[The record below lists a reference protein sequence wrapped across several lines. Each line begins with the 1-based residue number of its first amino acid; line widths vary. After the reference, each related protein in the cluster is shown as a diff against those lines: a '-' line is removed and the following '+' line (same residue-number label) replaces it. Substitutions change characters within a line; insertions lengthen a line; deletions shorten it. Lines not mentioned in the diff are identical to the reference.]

1 LDEGTAS
8 RPNEGKSPGTARV
21 TRDATVFGL
30 ATLLSRFFGL
40 ARDSVFAVL
49 FGTGFVADAFNLAF
63 MVPSFF
69 RRVVG
74 EGNFNPAFVPV
85 FAQIWQKRGP
95 EDAKEFFRRVTG
107 VFLVVLGVMTLL
119 GMLLAEPLVRLYA
132 HDWKQHPEDLRFA
145 VLLLQIMFPFLFFS
159 GGAALVSAALNA
171 RGKFLVSALAPILLN
186 VCFLLGAA
194 GAFFTESIHTRAI
207 LFTIAGCLGGL
218 ASWVCMFPEMRTLG
232 LPLSLKWAPKD
243 PDVRRVGALML
254 PGFLALGV
262 TQVNSLVDTMVA
274 LRMEA
279 GTLSALRLGNR
290 VTLLPVG
297 VIGVAVS
304 TASLS
309 MMSRRAAEGDR
320 KGLLETLDHTLR
332 LLVTLL
338 VPATVGLVLL
348 AEPIVRLLFQYG
360 EFTASQ
366 STPMTTAALVFYAV
380 GLPGYGL
387 VRGLAQAYYAMQD
400 TKTPVRIGA
409 VSVVAN
415 IVFILL
421 LMKPMKLA
429 GLALATSLASYVNA
443 GLLFALLPK
452 RVGAYSPR
460 ALLLS
465 TARTFAGSAVLGV
478 AALGGA
484 ALAPYLLPG
493 DSIAARIAVV
503 GLAIAFGLV
512 GLVVTLRALGHEE
525 LREIQTAL
533 TARRWGGPRRPA
545 S

>member
-1 LDEGTAS
+1 VDGEE
-8 RPNEGKSPGTARV
+8 RGTARV

-85 FAQIWQKRGP
+85 FAQIWEQRGP
-95 EDAKEFFRRVTG
+95 DEAKRFMRRVTG
-107 VFLVVLGVMTLL
+107 VFLVVLGLMTIA
-119 GMLLAEPLVRLYA
+119 GMLAAEPLVRLYA
-132 HDWKQHPEDLRFA
+132 HDWENHPEDLRFA

-159 GGAALVSAALNA
+159 GGGALASAALNA

-186 VCFLLGAA
+186 VCFLIGAA
-194 GAFFTESIHTRAI
+194 GAFLTDSIHTRAI

-218 ASWVCMFPEMRTLG
+218 AAWVCMFPEMRTLG
-232 LPLSLKWAPKD
+232 LPLGMSWAPRD
-243 PDVRRVGALML
+243 RDVRRVGALML

-262 TQVNSLVDTMVA
+262 TQLNSFVDTMVA
-274 LRMEA
+274 LRLEP
-279 GTLSALRLGNR
+279 GSLSALRLGNR

-309 MMSRRAAEGDR
+309 LMSRRAALGDR
-320 KGLLETLDHTLR
+320 AGVVETLDHTLR

-360 EFTASQ
+360 EFTADR
-366 STPMTTAALVFYAV
+366 STPMTTAALAFYAL

-387 VRGLAQAYYAMQD
+387 VRGLAQAYYAVQD

-409 VSVVAN
+409 VAVVAN
-415 IVFILL
+415 VVFILL
-421 LMKPMKLA
+421 LMKPMRLA

-443 GLLFALLPK
+443 GLLFALLPR
-452 RVGAYSPR
+452 RVGAYAPASLLRSTGR
-460 ALLLS
+460 AL
-465 TARTFAGSAVLGV
+465 AGSVVLGLG
-478 AALGGA
+478 ALGGA
-484 ALAPYLLPG
+484 ELASRLLPG
-493 DSIAARIAVV
+493 ESIVARIAVV
-503 GLAIAFGLV
+503 GLAIALGV
-512 GLVVTLRALGHEE
+512 AGLVVTLKALGHEE
-525 LREIQTAL
+525 LGEIQDAL
-533 TARRWGGPRRPA
+533 RARRTRGRGGSA